1 MCTIIADLYNP
12 CCNQKTADYF
22 MVNLTAPLIEK
33 IKEAQTLVLE
43 NAWFAIEFGSAQ
55 GAYLTTDM
63 LTEIDTDAGGQICEV
78 VYDQTIIGVEME
90 GRLISVTGTHF
101 KFSAEPK
108 NQPESERLETE
119 WLSLDGIELTQ
130 PVQNVSSYF

>member
-1 MCTIIADLYNP
+1 
-12 CCNQKTADYF
+12 
-22 MVNLTAPLIEK
+22 MVNLTASLIDK
-33 IKEAQTLVLE
+33 IKEAQALVHKKT
-43 NAWFAIEFGSAQ
+43 WFAIEFGWPQ
-55 GAYLTTDM
+55 GVYLTTNM
-63 LTEIDTDAGGQICEV
+63 LTEIDRDAGGQISNV

-108 NQPESERLETE
+108 NQHESERLETE
-119 WLSLDGIELTQ
+119 WLSLEGIDLTQ